1 MADPASRPNPQKLNP
16 LQLKTLAIFQAVAR
30 TEGAAEPPDEE
41 GRVVLR
47 YLPRPHGDHFHVGEA
62 VVLSRD
68 ATGLGNLAVWAAL
81 ERKGLLA
88 RTSQGGPILTA
99 AGLTYVTGVEQ
110 QILHRASH

>member
-1 MADPASRPNPQKLNP
+1 L
-16 LQLKTLAIFQAVAR
+16 AR

-47 YLPRPHGDHFHVGEA
+47 YLPRPHGDHFHVSEA
-62 VVLSRD
+62 VVMSKD

-88 RTSQGGPILTA
+88 RSSQGGPILTA
-99 AGLTYVTGVEQ
+99 TGLAYATGVERE
-110 QILHRASH
+110 ILHRSGH

>member
-1 MADPASRPNPQKLNP
+1 MDEPQRPNHLKLNP
-16 LQLKTLAIFQAVAR
+16 QQLKTLAILQAVAR

-62 VVLSRD
+62 VVMSKD

-88 RTSQGGPILTA
+88 RSSQGGPILTA
-99 AGLTYVTGVEQ
+99 TGLAYATGVEGE
-110 QILHRASH
+110 ILHRSGH